1 MAIPI
6 YGMAD
11 HQVALYEKKDTEVD
25 DSGVILPIFISFFK
39 FLHINA
45 FLFARILGFSSC
57 SGVH

>member
-25 DSGVILPIFISFFK
+25 DSGVSIFSSIFIY
-39 FLHINA
+39 FLNLFPI
-45 FLFARILGFSSC
+45 LFAFFSLEF
-57 SGVH
+57 

>member
-25 DSGVILPIFISFFK
+25 DSGVSIFSDFFK
-39 FLHINA
+39 VTSNLTFYIFCLMH
-45 FLFARILGFSSC
+45 FPTL
-57 SGVH
+57 